1 MVDASDKVLMV
12 IPSING
18 GALLRRMLPT
28 LRFDPSRVV
37 VLDQGSTD
45 DTAEVCA
52 EANVELVQL
61 SHPHTYTQGC
71 NIGAALARERG
82 ARYVCISN
90 NDIVFRTDV
99 IGAML
104 AEMERDDRLGIVAP
118 SQIIVD
124 ETLGN
129 QPLSYR
135 VRWDLETVDFF
146 HEVKPL
152 DTEQQRLECDF
163 CELTCALV
171 RLSIVD
177 EIGFLDDAYGFY
189 HEDADFGYRLRQ
201 AGYSCAYL
209 PAAQIEHFS
218 SSTFNKDKLALKAE
232 YIAKNKQ
239 YFAGKHLGYGLH
251 LPKPSLRHADAWD
264 AYCFRLHP
272 FLKHYGLLNSARPDL
287 MMSSPGAETQ
297 GIIYTAYE
305 GTALPPSWSL
315 SSERYQ
321 GVFTTSR
328 QTCDLFEAAGYRNAF
343 VVPLG
348 VETDLFN
355 PWGPSRRLFDEK
367 TYLAILDR
375 SQTQALD
382 LILKAW
388 QRFSADR
395 PGVKLVLFGLGLLD
409 SLGRAPDSQYRW
421 GDADIACFA
430 AEKVIVHEV
439 SAWPDDEDM
448 AVLYRS
454 VDFTIGMSSNEG
466 RLSTMLES
474 HACGTPCIFADL
486 GLSADFKFDGAL
498 GFGGGSDA
506 GLSIG
511 SRKHPSADD
520 LLEALIRS
528 DGLDDAERGELAMN
542 GLFRVRNGYTLRNSA
557 MMVRNAL
564 SQMQERD
571 PEPTIEALRR
581 RNASASAITVMNKD
595 RATALTRLG
604 GIAARRLKTAGRL
617 TEQFGAAWEANGFK
631 SATDNAASEVGYFVA
646 ASKRRWTG
654 VRRDLSRLG
663 RKGSQAATALYRR
676 GRQPVTGS
684 TLLIGYI
691 DAQLGLGQSLR
702 GLALALSRTSRP
714 FSIYPFTVGVEDRR
728 GAPYM
733 AERYDTGQAH
743 AVNVIE
749 VTPDELPK
757 VFGSISRTRFDRSY
771 NILRT
776 YWELSRAPESWRPKL
791 AAIDEI
797 WAPNA
802 FVAESFRTVFDGPI
816 TVIPPCVIPPDIDG
830 LPADEDARERFR
842 LDAGRFYFFFS
853 FDYYS
858 FLQRKNPLAVVRAFQ
873 KAFPDQAAQVGL
885 VVKSTGSAD
894 HHPDVK
900 KQLVRMASFDDRIR
914 IIDQSLSRG
923 QMLSLMKATDCYVSL
938 HRAEGFGLGMAEA
951 MTLGK
956 PVIGTDY
963 SGNTEFVRPDTA
975 YPIAYRLKRLSPHD
989 YIYTEGQV
997 WAEPDEVDCAA
1008 AMVRVVSEPDDARR
1022 RADAGKAFIH
1032 ERFGV
1037 ENVARLVDARLGEI
1051 LSGPGPVSRT

>member
-1 MVDASDKVLMV
+1 MVDACDKVLMV

-18 GALLRRMLPT
+18 GGLLRRMLPT

-52 EANVELVQL
+52 ESNVELVQL
-61 SHPHTYTQGC
+61 SQPHTYTQAC
-71 NIGAALARERG
+71 NIGASIARERG
-82 ARYVCISN
+82 ARYVCVSN

-104 AEMERDDRLGIVAP
+104 TEMERDDRLGIVAP

-124 ETLGN
+124 ETLGD

-152 DTEQQRLECDF
+152 EFEQRRLESDF

-171 RLSIVD
+171 RLSVID
-177 EIGFLDDAYGFY
+177 EIGFLDDEYGFY

-201 AGYSCAYL
+201 SGYSCAYL
-209 PAAQIEHFS
+209 PTAQIEHFS

-239 YFAGKHLGYGLH
+239 HFARKNLGYGLH
-251 LPKPSLRHADAWD
+251 QSRPSLRHADAWD
-264 AYCFRLHP
+264 AYCVRLHP
-272 FLKHYGLLNSARPDL
+272 FLKHYGLISPARPEL
-287 MMSSPGAETQ
+287 VMSSPGAETQ
-297 GIIYTAYE
+297 GYIYTAYE
-305 GTALPPSWSL
+305 GTALPPSWSQA
-315 SSERYQ
+315 SERYQ

-328 QTCDLFEAAGYRNAF
+328 DTCDLFQAAGYRDAF
-343 VVPLG
+343 VAPLG
-348 VETDLFN
+348 VETDVFN

-382 LILKAW
+382 LILKSW
-388 QRFSADR
+388 YLFSADR
-395 PGVKLVLFGLGLLD
+395 PHVKLVLFGLGLLD

-421 GDADIACFA
+421 GNSDIACFA
-430 AEKVIVHEV
+430 AERIVVHEV
-439 SAWPDDEDM
+439 DSWPDDDDLAFM
-448 AVLYRS
+448 YRS
-454 VDFTIGMSSNEG
+454 VDFSIGVSSNEG
-466 RLSTMLES
+466 RLATILES
-474 HACGTPCIFADL
+474 HACGVPCIFADR
-486 GLSADFKFDGAL
+486 GLSADFKFEGSL
-498 GFGGGSDA
+498 GFGGGPDA
-506 GLSIG
+506 GLSTVTP
-511 SRKHPSADD
+511 KHPSADD
-520 LLEALIRS
+520 LLEALVRS
-528 DGLDDAERGELAMN
+528 DRLSDAELGELSER
-542 GLFRVRNGYTLRNSA
+542 GLLRVRNGFTVRNSA

-564 SQMQERD
+564 SQIQQRD

-581 RNASASAITVMNKD
+581 RQNSANAISVMRKGQS
-595 RATALTRLG
+595 TALTRLG

-617 TEQFGAAWEANGFK
+617 TEQFGAAWESKGFK
-631 SATDNAASEVGYFVA
+631 SATEHTASELGYFLK
-646 ASKRRWTG
+646 ASKQRWMG
-654 VRRDLSRLG
+654 MRRDLSRLG
-663 RKGSQAATALYRR
+663 QRGSQTATALYHKRQ
-676 GRQPVTGS
+676 QPVQGS
-684 TLLIGYI
+684 TLLVGYI

-702 GLALALSRTSRP
+702 GLALALSRTNRP
-714 FSIYPFTVGVEDRR
+714 FAIYPFTVGVEERR

-733 AERYDTGQAH
+733 AERYDTRLAH

-757 VFGSISRTRFDRSY
+757 VFRSISSTRFDRSY

-776 YWELSRAPESWRPKL
+776 YWELSRAPESWRTKL
-791 AAIDEI
+791 ASINEI

-802 FVAESFRTVFDGPI
+802 FVADSFRTVFDGPI

-830 LPADEDARERFR
+830 LPAEGDARAQFGLE
-842 LDAGRFYFFFS
+842 AGRFYFFFS

-873 KAFPDQAAQVGL
+873 KAFPDHAARVGL

-894 HHPDVK
+894 HHPEVK

-956 PVIGTDY
+956 PVIGTNY

-975 YPIAYRLKRLSPHD
+975 YPIAFRLKRLSPHD

-997 WAEPDEVDCAA
+997 WAEPDEMDCAA
-1008 AMVRVVSEPDDARR
+1008 AMLKVVSEPDEAKR
-1022 RADAGKAFIH
+1022 RASAGKAFIQ

-1037 ENVARLVDARLGEI
+1037 ENVARLIDDRLGEI
-1051 LSGPGPVSRT
+1051 LDGHGTITQA